1 MSYSPKFILRFNYII
16 KQSIHYYLVQ
26 MEVMVVS
33 PNIAPSRI
41 LVKADIYELNQTL
54 DYKQNK
60 NFINGIQQTRRGSS

>member
-1 MSYSPKFILRFNYII
+1 
-16 KQSIHYYLVQ
+16 
-26 MEVMVVS
+26 MEAMVVS

-60 NFINGIQQTRRGSS
+60 FFINGIQQTRRGSS